1 MSKPKYIQANY
12 TRTKGETM
20 KAEQVLKKV
29 KEYLQLN
36 AEDNSHSDIQADSE
50 HLLFWIE
57 NWENENDPA

>member
-1 MSKPKYIQANY
+1 MSNTIN
-12 TRTKGETM
+12 TMILGGEKGETM

-57 NWENENDPA
+57 NWETQNDSA